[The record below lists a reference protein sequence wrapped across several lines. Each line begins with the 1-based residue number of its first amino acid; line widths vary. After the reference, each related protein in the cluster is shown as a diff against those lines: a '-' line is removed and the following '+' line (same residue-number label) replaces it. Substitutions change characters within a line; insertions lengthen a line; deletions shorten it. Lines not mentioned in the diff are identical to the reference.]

1 MIVACVDQWLK
12 DLTVACNVSG
22 ICGWPDRDNVNSK
35 LLTKVCEQIDLCVY
49 SILTMVLYWF
59 AFCGVKHMMN
69 GQWHCEEC
77 ESCYCYVFVLYI
89 VLRSTYWDIGFTVNV
104 SVVISGHLKE

>member
-1 MIVACVDQWLK
+1 
-12 DLTVACNVSG
+12 
-22 ICGWPDRDNVNSK
+22 
-35 LLTKVCEQIDLCVY
+35 
-49 SILTMVLYWF
+49 
-59 AFCGVKHMMN
+59 MMN